1 MEKQIIFEDD
11 HIRAIYLQGTSK
23 TLVISFGDLI
33 SRAKGM
39 SINAEKSLSKYD
51 YAVVGIMPKQKSWF
65 PRSSM
70 QALLAHLS
78 PILQNYQ
85 AIVAYGGSMG
95 GYAAIKYAKLLQA
108 TRVVA
113 MVPQYSINPDVVVD
127 DRYHEFF
134 DPALH
139 HEMEIAANDLSASTE
154 YIVIYDPYYAQD
166 REHYLKIADSFA
178 LDAAPDATA
187 KSPQLHTLHLPYTG
201 HDVIA
206 VLASSALLHDFIEH
220 PFDAQHFYQHMRAV
234 KKNSKFYYRSVIA
247 RLLGTH
253 NAALGDILKSLDMQ
267 LDNQFFDNQLKQN
280 ITRILLSNK
289 QVSERDLAK
298 LGIQLNL
305 PAEKN
310 KQVYNYLDHI
320 LVFNLISSKLECYA
334 QSVIDMNAKYIIPVQ
349 AKATGLARLDVN
361 NEHYFIA
368 RNDRQIFKLFKFDAE
383 LSSDMHPLIVRKHA
397 EHFSLSYKQWI
408 MSCGAEGQCN
418 FDDDHLTETS
428 KLQVY

>member
-1 MEKQIIFEDD
+1 MDKQIIFEDD
-11 HIRAIYLQGTSK
+11 HIRAIYLKGTSK

-33 SRAKGM
+33 SRAKGL
-39 SINAEKSLSKYD
+39 SINAEKSLSKYE

-65 PRSSM
+65 PKHSM
-70 QALLAHLS
+70 QALMAHLT
-78 PILQNYQ
+78 PILADYQ

-95 GYAAIKYAKLLQA
+95 GYAALKYAKALQA

-113 MVPQYSINPDVVVD
+113 MVPQYSIDPALVVD

-134 DPALH
+134 DPELH
-139 HEMEIAANDLSASTE
+139 QQMQIDAADASDTAE

-166 REHYLKIADSFA
+166 REHYLKIAVA
-178 LDAAPDATA
+178 I
-187 KSPQLHTLHLPYTG
+187 PQLHTLHLPYTG

-220 PFDAQHFYQHMRAV
+220 DFDAQYFYQHMRTV
-234 KKNSKFYYRSVIA
+234 KKNSKFYYRNVIA
-247 RLLGTH
+247 KLLGTH
-253 NAALGDILKSLDMQ
+253 NAALGNILKSLDMQ
-267 LDNQFFDNQLKQN
+267 LDSQFFDNQLKQN

-305 PAEKN
+305 PAEKK
-310 KQVYNYLDHI
+310 KQIYNYLDHV

-334 QSVIDMNAKYIIPVQ
+334 QSVIDMNAKYIIPLQV
-349 AKATGLARLDVN
+349 KATGLAGLEIN
-361 NEHYFIA
+361 NEYYFIA
-368 RNDRQIFKLFKFDAE
+368 RNDRQVYKIFKADAE
-383 LSSDMHPLIVRKHA
+383 LSSDMQPLILRKHT
-397 EHFSLSYKQWI
+397 EHYSLSYKQWI

-418 FDDDHLTETS
+418 FDDEHLTETS
-428 KLQVY
+428 KLNVD